1 MRSQPVGI
9 SYKSL
14 KPADKDALKQ
24 EAGSCELCGKSDGL
38 CVDHCHT
45 TGVVRGVLCGS
56 CNLRVGW
63 IEGLSVNFVEAAGK
77 YLGDERKQKQL
88 LRTVTERFERHNERY
103 ISEIRELR
111 TKMELL
117 ERELLKSMTRK
128 EQIEL
133 HLDQMKDYSA
143 VEQTESDR

>member
-9 SYKSL
+9 SYKAL
-14 KPADKDALKQ
+14 KPADKDALK
-24 EAGSCELCGKSDGL
+24 EDAGHCELCGKRDGL

-56 CNLRVGW
+56 CNLRLGW
-63 IEGLSVNFVEAAGK
+63 IEGLSVNFVEAAAK

-88 LRTVTERFERHNERY
+88 LRTVTERFERHNQQY

-133 HLDQMKDYSA
+133 HLDQMKNVSA
-143 VEQTESDR
+143 NESA